1 MNREEAKERAEIM
14 IAYANGAK
22 IEFFSRLHNGW
33 TEVLGEPTFDVSD
46 TYRIKPEL
54 KKRLMTREEAIYL
67 STTTLGMVILF
78 LNDNSPMM
86 RPAQFVEWSSSQVAN
101 MDYARWAIIN
111 KSGEPVDGWNTFE
124 VEVEE

>member
-1 MNREEAKERAEIM
+1 MNREDAREYAEIM
-14 IAYANGAK
+14 MAYANGADVE
-22 IEFFSRLHNGW
+22 IYNG
-33 TEVLGEPTFDVSD
+33 GEWVSIID
-46 TYRIKPEL
+46 PDFLFNQNKYRIKPEP

-78 LNDNSPMM
+78 LNDDSPMM
-86 RPAQFVEWSSSQVAN
+86 RPAQFVEWNSSQVAN

>member
-1 MNREEAKERAEIM
+1 MNREDARKNAEIM
-14 IAYANGAK
+14 MAYASGADVE
-22 IEFFSRLHNGW
+22 IYDGGEW
-33 TEVLGEPTFDVSD
+33 TSIIDPLFDFLNC
-46 TYRIKPEL
+46 TYRIKPKP

-78 LNDNSPMM
+78 LNDESPKM
-86 RPAQFVEWSSSQVAN
+86 RPAQFVEWNSSQVAN

-124 VEVEE
+124 VEV

>member
-1 MNREEAKERAEIM
+1 MTREKAREYAEIM
-14 IAYANGAK
+14 MAYANGADVE
-22 IEFFSRLHNGW
+22 IYNG
-33 TEVLGEPTFDVSD
+33 GEWVSIID
-46 TYRIKPEL
+46 PDFLFKQNKYRIKPET

-78 LNDNSPMM
+78 LNDKFPKM
-86 RPAQFVEWSSSQVAN
+86 RPAQFVEWNSSQVAN

>member
-1 MNREEAKERAEIM
+1 MTREKAREYAEIM
-14 IAYANGAK
+14 MAYANGADVD
-22 IEFFSRLHNGW
+22 IYNG
-33 TEVLGEPTFDVSD
+33 GEWVSIINPD
-46 TYRIKPEL
+46 FLFKQNKYRIKPEP

-78 LNDNSPMM
+78 LNDKFPKM
-86 RPAQFVEWSSSQVAN
+86 RPAQFVEWNSSQVAN

>member
-1 MNREEAKERAEIM
+1 
-14 IAYANGAK
+14 
-22 IEFFSRLHNGW
+22 
-33 TEVLGEPTFDVSD
+33 
-46 TYRIKPEL
+46 
-54 KKRLMTREEAIYL
+54 
-67 STTTLGMVILF
+67 
-78 LNDNSPMM
+78 MM

>member
-1 MNREEAKERAEIM
+1 MTREDARKYAEIM
-14 IAYANGAK
+14 MAYASGADVE
-22 IEFFSRLHNGW
+22 IYDGGEW
-33 TEVLGEPTFDVSD
+33 TSIIDPLFDFLNC
-46 TYRIKPEL
+46 TYRIKSEP

-78 LNDNSPMM
+78 LNDESPKM
-86 RPAQFVEWSSSQVAN
+86 RPAQFVGWNSSQVAN